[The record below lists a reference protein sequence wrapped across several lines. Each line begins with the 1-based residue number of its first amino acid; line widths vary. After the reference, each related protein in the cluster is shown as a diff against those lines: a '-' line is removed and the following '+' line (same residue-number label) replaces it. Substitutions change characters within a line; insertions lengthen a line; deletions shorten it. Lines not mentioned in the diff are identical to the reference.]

1 MGQWEPGSGKV
12 LYASKMF
19 SPAHFE
25 GVCVSVSS
33 SVSKRISSLVLSIL
47 CSDFNFFCNC
57 VLSVLIFSINVLAL
71 VSGSDNQFCLVHCP
85 AEVSVL
91 ELWFQAVYNKGMGP
105 AEQRTL

>member
-1 MGQWEPGSGKV
+1 MPYNLYSQQVKV
-12 LYASKMF
+12 LWYKHLLLLKNDHL
-19 SPAHFE
+19 P
-25 GVCVSVSS
+25 
-33 SVSKRISSLVLSIL
+33 L

-71 VSGSDNQFCLVHCP
+71 FSGSDNQFCLVHCP